1 MHSLDSANLI
11 RVFDFYLAAT
21 LLISFVRRYPVYL
34 DGVRVAL
41 ALRGRWPKLVSRLK
55 DHHGVLVTSQV
66 LVPTGVALALMTAQT
81 VCSRLLWPHAAITV
95 GDVAASGWMRLA
107 VLAVLVPMVLV
118 DGYFLV
124 RVGQFDRRETEQ
136 YLDQAEHWLSSWKT
150 PLIRTVTLGYLD
162 PERIVDAEVRKGL
175 SQLGETVA
183 WVMRWVAIQAG
194 CRVAFGLT
202 IWLLWAAGG

>member
-41 ALRGRWPKLVSRLK
+41 ALRGRWPKLVARLK

-81 VCSRLLWPHAAITV
+81 VCSRLLWPDAAITV
-95 GDVAASGWMRLA
+95 GEVAASGWMRLA

-136 YLDQAEHWLSSWKT
+136 YLDRAEHWLSSWKT
-150 PLIRTVTLGYLD
+150 PVIRTVTLGYVD

-202 IWLLWAAGG
+202 IWVLWAAGG